1 MRRIKEV
8 LRLHHESGL
17 GQRQISRA
25 LSVSHATVSEY
36 LRRAEQSGI
45 SWLLPGTL
53 SDTQLE
59 QRLFPPA
66 IMMPSGERPLPN
78 WVSLNKE
85 LKRKGV
91 TLFLLWQEYK
101 AVNLDGCPATIILPY

>member
-17 GQRQISRA
+17 GQRQIGRA
-25 LSVSHATVSEY
+25 LNVSHGTVREY
-36 LRRAEQSGI
+36 LRRAEESGV
-45 SWLLPGTL
+45 SWPLPDTL

-59 QRLFPPA
+59 QRLFPPL
-66 IMMPSGERPLPN
+66 IMVPAGERPLPD
-78 WVSLNKE
+78 WSTQHTE

-91 TLFLLWQEYK
+91 TQNFWGSEVELWR
-101 AVNLDGCPATIILPY
+101 T

>member
-8 LRLHHESGL
+8 LRLHYESGF

-25 LSVSHATVSEY
+25 LSVSHATIGEY
-36 LRRAEQSGI
+36 LRRAEQSGT
-45 SWLLPGTL
+45 SWPLPAGL

-66 IMMPSGERPLPN
+66 ITMPSDERPLPDWDN
-78 WVSLNKE
+78 FNKE
-85 LKRKGV
+85 IRRKGV

-101 AVNLDGCPATIILPY
+101 AIYPDG